1 MPEYVNYLNASL
13 PDRQAKLAARK
24 EQFAR
29 MQQELAE
36 QQAKNYGGAPVV
48 SGGGGSMANAQAIQA
63 ALSQIKAGGG
73 KVNPV
78 TGRVS
83 QNWGKSRI
91 KYSAGRHTGMDF
103 AVPVGST
110 VRSAASG
117 VVTRVGSQGAYGNTV
132 MVRHKDGTTA
142 LYAHL
147 AGSGVKAGQRVKAGQ
162 AIARS
167 GNTGRSTGAHLHFEI
182 RTRDRYGSDIDPRSW
197 LSR

>member
-1 MPEYVNYLNASL
+1 MPNYVNYLNATL

-36 QQAKNYGGAPVV
+36 QQAKNYGNAPIV
-48 SGGGGSMANAQAIQA
+48 SGGGGSMANAQAIQT
-63 ALSQIKAGGG
+63 ALSQIKTGG
-73 KVNPV
+73 KKVSPV
-78 TGRVS
+78 SGRVS

-91 KYSAGRHTGMDF
+91 KYAAGRHTGMDF
-103 AVPVGST
+103 GVPVGTT

-117 VVTRVGSQGAYGNTV
+117 VVTRVGKQGAYGNTV

-147 AGSGVKAGQRVKAGQ
+147 SGSGVRAGQKVKAGQ

-182 RTRDRYGSDIDPRSW
+182 RTRDRYGSDINPRSW